1 MNDLNKKIALV
12 LEIQELSIRI
22 TNSSDVDV
30 FCSYSGHTNG
40 LSISV
45 MLEGW
50 KSEDPTTDY
59 SKIIYL
65 DRASV
70 KTLQEIIEYLRI
82 IEKEVNYEINSI

>member
-1 MNDLNKKIALV
+1 MMDNKKIALV

-22 TNSSDVDV
+22 TNKSDVDV

-40 LSISV
+40 LSVSV

-50 KSEDPTTDY
+50 KSENPTIDY

-65 DRASV
+65 DRSSV
-70 KTLQEIIEYLRI
+70 KTMQEIIDYLKLV
-82 IEKEVNYEINSI
+82 EGEL

>member
-22 TNSSDVDV
+22 TNNSDVDI

-50 KSEDPTTDY
+50 KPENPTIDY
-59 SKIIYL
+59 NKIIYL
-65 DRASV
+65 DRVSV
-70 KTLQEIIEYLRI
+70 KTMQEIIEYLRL
-82 IEKEVNYEINSI
+82 IEEEI

>member
-50 KSEDPTTDY
+50 KPENPTIDY
-59 SKIIYL
+59 NKIIYL
-65 DRASV
+65 DRVSV
-70 KTLQEIIEYLRI
+70 KTMQEIIEYLRL
-82 IEKEVNYEINSI
+82 IEEEI